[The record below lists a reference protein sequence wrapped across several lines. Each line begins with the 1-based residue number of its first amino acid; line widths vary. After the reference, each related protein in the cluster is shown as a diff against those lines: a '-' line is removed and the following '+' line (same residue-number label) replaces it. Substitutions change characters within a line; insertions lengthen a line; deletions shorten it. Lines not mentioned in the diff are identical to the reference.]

1 MRKGVSHRNVA
12 CIFVCLERKQAVVM
26 TAARISLIGSARN
39 TANTLSE
46 KQCGNRRIN
55 ESHMGMGAI
64 LLLLLKYEGVAT
76 AGQNSEELDVST
88 ARVAVLLKKMIAK
101 GLLTKEKGITDGR
114 VTIVRITESG
124 EEIAIKMRNEL
135 WIQLEGIIDTIREER
150 ILEFIDIENEIKL
163 IAKTPNFYF

>member
-1 MRKGVSHRNVA
+1 
-12 CIFVCLERKQAVVM
+12 M